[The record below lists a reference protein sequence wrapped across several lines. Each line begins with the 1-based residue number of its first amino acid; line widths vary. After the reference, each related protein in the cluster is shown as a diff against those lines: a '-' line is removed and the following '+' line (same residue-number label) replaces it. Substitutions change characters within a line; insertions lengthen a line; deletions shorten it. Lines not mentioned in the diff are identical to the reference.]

1 MWLVSATYFTLGFFN
16 IAFAWLGVICFLI
29 PLLMAVFGGG
39 KGYCNNYCGRG
50 QLFLQIGNT
59 LKWSSRK
66 VAPRWLSSKWF
77 RNGFLMFFMFFFI
90 QMIWLTVQVAQEM
103 ESLHETVHL
112 LWTFDVPWHWAYV
125 TKLEPWMAQF
135 AFGLYGIM
143 LTSLIVG
150 VVLTIVYR
158 PRTWCVFCPMGNMT
172 QMICKLKKH

>member
-1 MWLVSATYFTLGFFN
+1 
-16 IAFAWLGVICFLI
+16 
-29 PLLMAVFGGG
+29 
-39 KGYCNNYCGRG
+39 
-50 QLFLQIGNT
+50 
-59 LKWSSRK
+59 
-66 VAPRWLSSKWF
+66 
-77 RNGFLMFFMFFFI
+77 MFFFI
-90 QMIWLTVQVAQEM
+90 QMIWLTLQVAQEM